1 VPAKEKVVRKKRA
14 KRKNKLLP
22 MDSEWTFGKIE
33 LFDKEIAKIAKEH
46 LNLDT
51 YPNQIEIIT
60 SEQMLDA
67 YSSVG
72 MPVSYTHWSFGKEFV
87 NTQKH
92 YKRGRMGLAYE
103 IVINSSPC
111 IAYLMEENTMCMQML
126 TIAHASYGHNAFFKG
141 NYLFQEWT
149 DAEAIIDYLVFAKSY
164 IRECEEAH
172 GEGAVEELLDSCHA
186 LMNYGVDQYKRPVPL
201 SIEEEK
207 ERQEER
213 EKYLAGQVNEFW
225 MRTVPQSPE
234 KDDEKYQ
241 PFPEEPQENL
251 LYFFEKHSPN
261 LEVWER
267 EVIRIVRKMSQ
278 YFYPQRQTRLMNE
291 GFACFCHYHIV
302 NEMWEQGLI
311 DEEFMIE
318 FIRSH
323 TAVTKQP
330 AFDSPYYSGINVYA
344 LGFAMYQDI
353 KRMCE
358 EPTDEDRE
366 WFPHLAGKDWREEID
381 FAMRSFKDDSFVAQ
395 YLSPKVI
402 RDFKLFGVT
411 DDDDDT
417 FVRIEDIHDDQGY
430 RNIRRLLS
438 NNYSLYNLIPGIVV
452 DNVDIKGDRSLTLV
466 HTVRDRRVLDHKS
479 AMKTIQHVQR
489 LWGFDVTLMCID
501 EDEDCVE
508 TYQAKNPS

>member
-1 VPAKEKVVRKKRA
+1 MPAVKKKRA
-14 KRKNKLLP
+14 KKKNKLLD
-22 MDSEWTFGKIE
+22 MSSEWTFEKLE
-33 LFDKEIAKIAKEH
+33 AFDVAIAKIAKDY

-72 MPVSYTHWSFGKEFV
+72 MPVSYPHWSFGKEFV
-87 NTQKH
+87 SIEKN
-92 YKRGRMGLAYE
+92 YRRGRMGLAYE

-141 NYLFQEWT
+141 NYLFREWT

-164 IRECEEAH
+164 IRHCEEMH
-172 GEGAVEELLDSCHA
+172 GEEAVEDLLDSCHA
-186 LMNYGVDQYKRPVPL
+186 LMNYGVDQYKRPDPL

-213 EKYLAGQVNEFW
+213 EEYLDRQVNEFW
-225 MRTVPQSPE
+225 MRTVPQAPTKSE
-234 KDDEKYQ
+234 EGYK

-267 EVIRIVRKMSQ
+267 EVIRIVRKMAQ
-278 YFYPQRQTRLMNE
+278 YFHPQRQTRLMNE
-291 GFACFCHYHIV
+291 GFASFCHYHLV
-302 NEMWEQGLI
+302 NQMWEEGYI
-311 DEEFMIE
+311 DEKFMLEFL
-318 FIRSH
+318 RSH
-323 TAVTKQP
+323 TAVTMQP

-358 EPTDEDRE
+358 DPTDEDRE
-366 WFPHLAGKDWREEID
+366 WFPELVGKDWKEEIH
-381 FAMRSFKDDSFVAQ
+381 FAMQSFKDDSFVSQ

-411 DDDDDT
+411 DDDKQD
-417 FVRIEDIHDDQGY
+417 FVKVEDIHNAEGY
-430 RNIRRLLS
+430 RNVRRLLS
-438 NNYSLYNLIPGIVV
+438 NSYSLSNLIPSIVI
-452 DNVDIKGDRSLTLV
+452 DNVDIKGDRSLRLV
-466 HTVRDRRVLDHKS
+466 HSVQNRRVLDHGS
-479 AMKTIQHVQR
+479 AIKTVKHVRR
-489 LWGFDVTLMCID
+489 LWGFDVTMMCLD

-508 TYQAKNPS
+508 TYEAKIPK